1 MIKKILILFV
11 AILSLGIAANAQT
24 VTEYSKVLQNNG
36 YTLCNPQMDDNS
48 ISLQKFASP
57 SSYIVV
63 IKKDGD
69 KIASV
74 DIVVLLTQIGKY
86 PFADIEP
93 VKLYPQYFATP
104 QPAGD
109 LLLSVEPYV
118 PQIEIKG
125 NTVQISATYKP
136 IMPIAKE

>member
-1 MIKKILILFV
+1 MKKILSLLVALF
-11 AILSLGIAANAQT
+11 IGIAAYSQS
-24 VTEYSKVLQNNG
+24 VTEYSRVLQANG
-36 YTLCNPQMDDNS
+36 YTLCNPQMYDNS
-48 ISLQKFASP
+48 VALQKFVSP
-57 SSYIVV
+57 TSYIVV

-74 DIVVLLTQIGKY
+74 DIVGVLTQIGKY
-86 PFADIEP
+86 PFADLEP

-104 QPAGD
+104 QPVGD

-125 NTVQISATYKP
+125 NTVQIAATYKP
-136 IMPIAKE
+136 LAPIAKD